1 MRRTSRGARADKRAD
16 ELVAGRFH
24 VERVVLAEAS
34 RTVCRAYDHVARST
48 VTLETVHATGMRAIH
63 AFRRDAA
70 EVGTIDNGGIARVLA
85 HGVTEDDLAWTAC
98 EWVEGETLERRLERG
113 PLGLPEVL
121 VLARRL
127 GSAIAAAHERGVVH
141 GALHPACIIVPAG
154 AGAESAKILG
164 FGRAELEGPLAG
176 SGEHQAMGLALGPSC
191 YVAPEQAR
199 GSSDVDARVDVFA
212 LGCILYHALTGAPP
226 FGGADAGVARL
237 ARVLFEDAPRLR
249 SSHPEVPPWL
259 DVAVARF
266 LSRDRGERPAD
277 GAAAL
282 AVLEAA
288 RSGAGESSG
297 STVEPARSS
306 GVALQEV
313 RLTSVVVVLGVCTGG
328 RADATLERSRPV
340 AARFGA
346 RVDRLADGSL
356 VVAIPSKGS
365 ARDQATQA
373 ARCALALRELV
384 GDAPVGVAT
393 GRGSTSAWR
402 GDAPGVIGEAT
413 ERAAVLARRA
423 AGNSPT
429 IAIDE
434 ASAGLLGAEFDL
446 SGAPDARLL
455 LARRPAA
462 AGETTRTLLGRPTP
476 FVGREPEMAA
486 LRTMMDDCLGERH
499 PQVVLVTGP
508 SGVGKSRLREEFV
521 REVHER
527 HRDVQVWTARGDPM
541 TAGAPFG
548 MLSQVIREIAGIGE
562 DDGSRTRQAKLLA
575 RLSRTLKGADLQR
588 VAEFLG
594 ELAGV
599 RFSEAKS
606 VQLRAA
612 RRSAVLMGDQMRRAW
627 DDFVA
632 AECTEAPVLVVF
644 DDLHWGDLPTV
655 GFLHASLRRIS
666 DLPLMVVALARPD
679 VHELFPRLWSGCG
692 ATELGLG
699 ELPRRAAER
708 IVRNALGEGVSE
720 EAVARVVTRAAGN
733 ALYLEELVR
742 SIAEGR
748 DDASPPTVLAMVQAR
763 LERLAPMSRRV
774 LRAAS
779 VFGTTWWRGAVAA
792 LLDVPEGSPAMSEAL
807 ADLTQRELIS
817 PRGRGRFR
825 DEIVFRHPIVRE
837 AAYEMLS
844 DDDRRL
850 GHRIAGEWLER
861 AGETDAMTLAEQFE
875 RGGDGAR
882 AGACYVLGARQALEG
897 NDLAAVVARAER
909 GMVCGARREDI
920 GALRGLQA
928 EAHRWRGELAAA
940 ERCAVEALESVPRE
954 SALWYDVAGE
964 LAVIAVRVGAPGH
977 FDRIVE
983 PLCGEPDAAVAAS
996 QIAAC
1001 ASAFFP
1007 LRSMGRAELAN
1018 RVLARLD
1025 RPDVAVHGADPNV
1038 LARVQSARATAAL
1051 FEGDQGTCLDLTEAS
1066 VRAFEAAGD
1075 LRRACNQRMNAA
1087 YLKMTLGAFDA
1098 AEAELRS
1105 AVAAAERMGFAAVA
1119 NSSRTSLGMTLAL
1132 RGALHEARAVETLA
1146 LDAALE
1152 QGDMFLGVRARIYLA
1167 EILRMGRNL
1176 DGAEREA
1183 VAALAALEPE
1193 EPARAGAL
1201 ATLALVRLASGGA
1214 SAALDAAR
1222 EAMDLL
1228 ERKGGEYEAR
1238 VRLAF
1243 AEVLWACGE
1252 QEEAR
1257 VVIAAARDRLHA
1269 HAARIHDEAYR
1280 RTFLANVPAHA
1291 RTLDLARLWR
1301 A

>member
-1 MRRTSRGARADKRAD
+1 MRRTSRGARASKRAD

-24 VERVVLAEAS
+24 VERVVLAESS

-48 VTLETVHATGMRAIH
+48 VTLETVQATGMRAIH
-63 AFRRDAA
+63 AFRRDAT
-70 EVGTIDNGGIARVLA
+70 EVGSIHDGGIARVLA
-85 HGVTEDDLAWTAC
+85 HGVTDDDLAWTAC

-113 PLGLPEVL
+113 PLAISEAFA
-121 VLARRL
+121 LARRL
-127 GSAIAAAHERGVVH
+127 GSAIAAAHARGVVH
-141 GALHPACIIVPAG
+141 GALHPACVVVPAG
-154 AGAESAKILG
+154 QGADGAKILG
-164 FGRAELEGPLAG
+164 FGRAELDASLAG
-176 SGEHQAMGLALGPSC
+176 SGEQAALGLSLGPSC

-199 GSSDVDARVDVFA
+199 GSPDVDARVDVFA
-212 LGCILYHALTGAPP
+212 LGCILYHAITGAPP

-237 ARVLFEDAPRLR
+237 ARVLFEDAPRVR
-249 SSHPEVPPWL
+249 SSRPEVPAAL
-259 DVAVARF
+259 DGAIARL
-266 LSRDRGERPAD
+266 LSRDRSERPCD

-282 AVLEAA
+282 ALIETA
-288 RSGAGESSG
+288 RSGADDSSA
-297 STVEPARSS
+297 STFEPVRSS

-313 RLTSVVVVLGVCTGG
+313 RLTSVVVVLGVCCGG
-328 RADATLERSRPV
+328 AAEAALERARPV
-340 AARFGA
+340 ATRFSARI
-346 RVDRLADGSL
+346 DRLADGSL

-373 ARCALALRELV
+373 ARCALALRDLA
-384 GDAPVGVAT
+384 GDAPIGVAT
-393 GRGSTSAWR
+393 GRGGVSAWR
-402 GDAPGVIGEAT
+402 GDAGVVGEAT
-413 ERAAVLARRA
+413 ERAAALARRA
-423 AGNSPT
+423 AGRAPT

-434 ASAGLLGAEFDL
+434 ASAGLLGPEFDV

-455 LARRPAA
+455 LARRAAA

-476 FVGREPEMAA
+476 FVGRDPEMAA

-508 SGVGKSRLREEFV
+508 SGVGKSRLRDEFV

-527 HRDVQVWTARGDPM
+527 RRDVQVWTARGDPM

-548 MLSQVIREIAGIGE
+548 MLSQVVRELAGVGE
-562 DDGSRTRQAKLLA
+562 DDGTRTRQAKLLA

-594 ELAGV
+594 EVAGV

-627 DDFVA
+627 DDFLA
-632 AECTEAPVLVVF
+632 AECSAAPVLVVL

-666 DLPLMVVALARPD
+666 DLPLMVIALARPD
-679 VHELFPRLWSGCG
+679 VHELFPRIWSGCG
-692 ATELGLG
+692 VTEIGLG

-708 IVRNALGEGVSE
+708 IVRTALGEGISE

-742 SIAEGR
+742 SVAEGR

-779 VFGTTWWRGAVAA
+779 VFGTTWWRAGVAA
-792 LLDVPEGSPAMSEAL
+792 LLDEPEGSPAMSEAL
-807 ADLTQRELIS
+807 ADLTQRELVS

-825 DEIVFRHPIVRE
+825 DETVFRHPIVRE

-844 DDDRRL
+844 DPDRRL
-850 GHRIAGEWLER
+850 GHRLAGEWLQR

-940 ERCAVEALESVPRE
+940 ERCAIEALESVPRE

-964 LAVIAVRVGAPGH
+964 LAVIAVRVGAAGH
-977 FDRIVE
+977 VERFVE
-983 PLCGEPDAAVAAS
+983 PLCGEPEAAVAAS

-1007 LRSMGRAELAN
+1007 LRSMGKADLAA

-1025 RPDVAVHGADPNV
+1025 RADVVAHATDPNV
-1038 LARVQSARATAAL
+1038 LARIQSARATAAL

-1087 YLKMTLGAFDA
+1087 YLKMTLGAFEA

-1132 RGALHEARAVETLA
+1132 RGALHEARAIETLA
-1146 LDAALE
+1146 VDAALE

-1183 VAALAALEPE
+1183 LAALAALEPE

-1201 ATLALVRLASGGA
+1201 ATLALVRLAAGHA
-1214 SAALDAAR
+1214 SAALAAAR
-1222 EAMDLL
+1222 EAMELL

-1252 QEEAR
+1252 HEEAR
-1257 VVIAAARDRLHA
+1257 AVVALARDRLHT

-1280 RTFLANVPAHA
+1280 RSFLASVPAHA